1 MNEHENVATKL
12 LRSVAVRSLQ
22 AEQEVADLLS
32 NADWSADH
40 GHVYKDPDTG
50 KIREIDVFAYRDH
63 SRSRRQR
70 TQSVG
75 LRVLVEVKSIREFH
89 LVFAPRLTVEEM
101 LRYVLGDSDAGNY
114 EWIGWHEG
122 ALASALDTATAAPAD
137 VASTIRLF
145 RRACFNKSGGMRASE
160 MLLPPPEIQY
170 RSSAFRETNV
180 GTEKDVDASVLW
192 RALLTLDSAV
202 AAEKID
208 TIRAQ
213 VDQIARKASAAS
225 LLQESMTDA
234 AEEDILDCVGFVA
247 VYHPIV
253 VVESRLWM
261 SVGGE
266 LKEIQN
272 CRFFRRDGDQ
282 PDRWYD
288 VVTLSSFPA
297 FVSELTSHY
306 DAQLRKRGLR

>member
-1 MNEHENVATKL
+1 M
-12 LRSVAVRSLQ
+12 
-22 AEQEVADLLS
+22 
-32 NADWSADH
+32 
-40 GHVYKDPDTG
+40 
-50 KIREIDVFAYRDH
+50 
-63 SRSRRQR
+63 
-70 TQSVG
+70 
-75 LRVLVEVKSIREFH
+75 LVEVKSIREFH